1 MTGWHGLTDDSPPP
15 WETLPWV
22 FCSRAGS
29 LQHCTGILGGSL
41 SAPHHGIQL
50 QGCYHPTWAPAKI
63 DLRSLRLLRRRSAL
77 KVLYFHLPAVD
88 QIQKLYETSAFLI
101 VGSECGVFS
110 LLVRKKSSTL
120 SQPCIYFYSGLWA
133 WGKPRVLSRLLE
145 LIHPMFLRIH
155 FVKYSFTLKIYCWE
169 KGNVTG
175 LTWHRLAK
183 KNPNQPS
190 SSAWNFSV
198 SMVESAPGAA
208 WAFSKREM
216 HSSEPIIER
225 QHVCIF
231 SLQPLLG
238 VLKNRVLFLASLRLI
253 HQLYGH

>member
-88 QIQKLYETSAFLI
+88 QIQKLYETSAFLT
-101 VGSECGVFS
+101 VGSDCGVFS

-175 LTWHRLAK
+175 LTWHHLAK
-183 KNPNQPS
+183 KKPQPT
-190 SSAWNFSV
+190 F
-198 SMVESAPGAA
+198 
-208 WAFSKREM
+208 
-216 HSSEPIIER
+216 
-225 QHVCIF
+225 IF
-231 SLQPLLG
+231 SMKFLSLDGGVSSRSSLSLQQKG
-238 VLKNRVLFLASLRLI
+238 NAFIRTNYWETTRVHFQSSTTSRSS
-253 HQLYGH
+253 

>member
-15 WETLPWV
+15 SETLPWV

-183 KNPNQPS
+183 KKPQPT
-190 SSAWNFSV
+190 F
-198 SMVESAPGAA
+198 
-208 WAFSKREM
+208 
-216 HSSEPIIER
+216 
-225 QHVCIF
+225 IF
-231 SLQPLLG
+231 SMKFLSLDGGVSSRSSLSLQQKG
-238 VLKNRVLFLASLRLI
+238 NAFIRTNYWETTRVHFQSSTTS
-253 HQLYGH
+253 QSS

>member
-183 KNPNQPS
+183 KKTPTNLHLQHEISQSRWRSQLQEQPEPSAKGKCIHQNQLLRDNTC
-190 SSAWNFSV
+190 AFSV
-198 SMVESAPGAA
+198 FNH
-208 WAFSKREM
+208 FSE
-216 HSSEPIIER
+216 
-225 QHVCIF
+225 
-231 SLQPLLG
+231 
-238 VLKNRVLFLASLRLI
+238 FLRTGF
-253 HQLYGH
+253 YF